1 MPEARNPLRVAVTG
15 LGVTAPGVESA
26 NDMFTRLLAGESFIR
41 LFRHPQAA
49 SPLEIPAVHCHDFDA
64 LASVGRV
71 QASTMDRYSHLG
83 AAAAYRAW
91 ADAGL
96 SPEGMGGDDR
106 CGVSWGTGVGG
117 TMTFEQGY
125 RDIMV
130 TGRDR
135 VPPLSV
141 VLAMNNAC
149 ASHIAI
155 RLGLGSACTTY
166 SVACASSAVAV
177 GDAFMRIRSGQDKLV
192 VAGGSEAPLSEAV
205 IRAWDAMRV
214 LAPGDEATAPAAC
227 RPFHARRLGLVLG
240 EGGAALV
247 LEEWE
252 HAVARGAH
260 IHAELVGY
268 GSSCDNV
275 HLVKPDAKGQI
286 RAISAALL
294 QGGLTP
300 QDIGYVN
307 AHGTAT
313 REGDPAEIAAL
324 REVFGTD
331 AASLPV
337 SATKS
342 AHGHLLGAT
351 GAMEALITVL
361 ALKRQAIPHTQHLET
376 PAEDCS
382 GVDHVLGSARDAQ
395 GLRAA
400 LSNSFAFGGSNAVLA
415 FRAVP

>member
-1 MPEARNPLRVAVTG
+1 MPESTHFRVAVTG

-26 NDMFTRLLAGESFIR
+26 QDFFTRLLAGESFIR

-49 SPLEIPAVHCHDFDA
+49 ATLAIPAVHCADFDA
-64 LASVGRV
+64 LAAVGRI
-71 QASTMDRYSHLG
+71 QASTMDRYSQLG

-96 SPEGMGGDDR
+96 AAEGMQGDPR

-125 RDIMV
+125 RDIMIG
-130 TGRDR
+130 GRER

-141 VLAMNNAC
+141 VMAMNNAC

-166 SVACASSAVAV
+166 SVACSSSAVAV
-177 GDAFMRIRSGQDKLV
+177 GEAFQRIRSGQDRLV

-214 LAPGDEATAPAAC
+214 LAPGDEASAPSAC
-227 RPFHARRLGLVLG
+227 RPFHPRRQGLVLG
-240 EGGAALV
+240 EGGAAMV
-247 LEEWE
+247 LEEWSQAE
-252 HAVARGAH
+252 ARGAR
-260 IHAELVGY
+260 IYAELVGY
-268 GSSCDNV
+268 GSSCDHV
-275 HLVKPDAKGQI
+275 HLVKPDARGQVRAI
-286 RAISAALL
+286 RAALE
-294 QGGLTP
+294 QAGLAP
-300 QDIGYVN
+300 EQIGYVN

-313 REGDPAEIAAL
+313 REGDPAEIQAL
-324 REVFGTD
+324 GEVFGAA

-342 AHGHLLGAT
+342 AHGHSLGAV

-361 ALKRQAIPHTQHLET
+361 AVYQRQAPPTQHLDQ
-376 PAEDCS
+376 PGEDCS
-382 GVDHVLGSARDAQ
+382 GVDHIRGEARALPQ
-395 GLRAA
+395 LEAA

-415 FRAVP
+415 FRAA

>member
-1 MPEARNPLRVAVTG
+1 MPEAALHRVAVTG

-26 NDMFTRLLAGESFIR
+26 NDLFTRLLAGESFIR
-41 LFRHPQAA
+41 LFRHPHAA

-64 LASVGRV
+64 LAAVGRV
-71 QASTMDRYSHLG
+71 QATTMDRFSHLG
-83 AAAAYRAW
+83 ATAAYRAW

-96 SPEGMGGDDR
+96 NPDGMGGDER
-106 CGVSWGTGVGG
+106 CGISWGTGVGG

-125 RDIMV
+125 RDIMM

-149 ASHIAI
+149 ASHVAI

-177 GDAFMRIRSGQDKLV
+177 GDAFTRIRNGQDKIV
-192 VAGGSEAPLSEAV
+192 IAGGSEAPLSEAV

-214 LAPGDEATAPAAC
+214 LAPGNEETAPMAC
-227 RPFHARRLGLVLG
+227 RPFHARRQGLVLG

-252 HAVARGAH
+252 HAKARGAR
-260 IHAELVGY
+260 ILAELVGY

-275 HLVKPDAKGQI
+275 HLVKPDAKGQV
-286 RAISAALL
+286 RAIRSALQ
-294 QGGLTP
+294 QGGIAP
-300 QDIGYVN
+300 QDVGYVN

-324 REVFGTD
+324 REVFAAD
-331 AASLPV
+331 AERLPV

-351 GAMEALITVL
+351 GAIEALIAVQSL
-361 ALKRQAIPHTQHLET
+361 VHKAIPHTQHLET
-376 PAEDCS
+376 PSEDCL
-382 GVDHVLGSARDAQ
+382 GVDHVLGSAREMPD
-395 GLRAA
+395 LRVA

-415 FRAVP
+415 FRTAD

>member
-1 MPEARNPLRVAVTG
+1 MAVTG
-15 LGVTAPGVESA
+15 LGVTAPA
-26 NDMFTRLLAGESFIR
+26 TADAHDFFNRLLGGESFIR
-41 LFRHPQAA
+41 LFRHPQAVDA
-49 SPLEIPAVHCHDFDA
+49 LQIPAIHCADFDS
-64 LASVGRV
+64 LAAVGRV
-71 QASTMDRYSHLG
+71 QTATMDRYSQLG

-96 SPEGMGGDDR
+96 DAEGMKGDVR

-125 RDIMV
+125 RDIMIN
-130 TGRDR
+130 GRDR

-149 ASHIAI
+149 ASQIAI

-177 GDAFMRIRSGQDKLV
+177 GDAFERIRQGRDKIV

-214 LAPGDEATAPAAC
+214 LAPGDEETAPAAC
-227 RPFHARRLGLVLG
+227 RPFHPKRAGLVLG
-240 EGGAALV
+240 EGGAALI
-247 LEEWE
+247 LEEWS
-252 HAVARGAH
+252 HALERGAK
-260 IHAELVGY
+260 IYAEVVGY
-268 GSSCDNV
+268 GSSCDNT
-275 HLVKPDAKGQI
+275 HLVKPDAQGQI
-286 RAISAALL
+286 RAIDAAMR
-294 QGGLTP
+294 QGGLSAA
-300 QDIGYVN
+300 DVGYVN

-324 REVFGTD
+324 REVFGAH
-331 AASLPV
+331 AAQLPV
-337 SATKS
+337 SATKA

-351 GAMEALITVL
+351 GAIEALITVL
-361 ALKRQAIPHTQHLET
+361 ALHRQSIPHTQQLET
-376 PAEDCS
+376 PADDCL
-382 GVDHVLGSARDAQ
+382 GVRHVMGEALRTTS
-395 GLRAA
+395 LRAA

-415 FRAVP
+415 FRQAE